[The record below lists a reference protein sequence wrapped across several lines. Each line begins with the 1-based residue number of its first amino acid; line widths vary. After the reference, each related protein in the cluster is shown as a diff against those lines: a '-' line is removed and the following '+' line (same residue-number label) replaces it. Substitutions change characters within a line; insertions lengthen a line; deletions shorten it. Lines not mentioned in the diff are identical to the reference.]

1 MTKVLSAKTRYL
13 EQKIREEYT
22 SADVS
27 MWQAL
32 CRQCETE
39 VGDSIDH
46 MYLILD
52 MAKHNEVNV
61 LDIIKCGR
69 VASGQANVNGRF
81 IECLIKEMYGD
92 EADTKEEEE
101 AEKTAKSV
109 LDLTADEELS
119 GSYEE
124 TDDKYIDDPN
134 SKDAYEID
142 GFVVEDKIER
152 VWAPSIKRWLYET
165 NGQLHEDECIHGL
178 AVDEA
183 CSECRILGAAKKEGN
198 AKRKHPKLEE

>member
-13 EQKIREEYT
+13 EQKIREDYT
-22 SADVS
+22 SADVAL
-27 MWQAL
+27 WQGL

-46 MYLILD
+46 MYVILD

-69 VASGQANVNGRF
+69 VASGQKAVNGRF
-81 IECLIKEMYGD
+81 MECLITEMYGD
-92 EADTKEEEE
+92 DADDGAQES
-101 AEKTAKSV
+101 KSV

-124 TDDKYIDDPN
+124 TDEKYIDDPN
-134 SKDAYEID
+134 SNEAYEID
-142 GFVVEDKIER
+142 GFVVEDHASESQTDSQLPMSKDAAAR
-152 VWAPSIKRWLYET
+152 VEYYKKTDISLPPGKRVS
-165 NGQLHEDECIHGL
+165 
-178 AVDEA
+178 AVPPA
-183 CSECRILGAAKKEGN
+183 TLST
-198 AKRKHPKLEE
+198 KRKLTPIKE

>member
-22 SADVS
+22 SADVAL
-27 MWQAL
+27 WQGL

-39 VGDSIDH
+39 VGDSIEH
-46 MYLILD
+46 MYVILD

-61 LDIIKCGR
+61 LDVIKCGR
-69 VASGQANVNGRF
+69 VASGQKAVNGRF

-92 EADTKEEEE
+92 EVDND
-101 AEKTAKSV
+101 AKGV
-109 LDLTADEELS
+109 LDLTAEEEDLS

-124 TDDKYIDDPN
+124 TDEKYIDDPN
-134 SKDAYEID
+134 SKEAYEID
-142 GFVVEDKIER
+142 GFVVEDAIER
-152 VWAPSIKRWLYET
+152 VWAPSVKRWLYET

-183 CSECRILGAAKKEGN
+183 CSECRILGAAKKEGP
-198 AKRKHPKLEE
+198 AKRKHPTIEE

>member
-22 SADVS
+22 SADVAL
-27 MWQAL
+27 WQAL

-39 VGDSIDH
+39 VGDSVDH
-46 MYLILD
+46 MYLIID
-52 MAKHNEVNV
+52 MAKHCDVNV
-61 LDIIKCGR
+61 LDIIKSGR
-69 VASGQANVNGRF
+69 IASGQKNINGKF

-92 EADTKEEEE
+92 DVEAVEEVDDED
-101 AEKTAKSV
+101 KDDKKSV
-109 LDLTADEELS
+109 LDLTANEELS

-124 TDDKYIDDPN
+124 TSEKYADDPN

-142 GFVVEDKIER
+142 GFVVEDSIER

-183 CSECRILGAAKKEGN
+183 CSECRILGAAKKEGT
-198 AKRKHPKLEE
+198 AKRKHPKI